1 VLYLRLI
8 FLSVKGDVPVNSD
21 ALLMT
26 DFVNLKIKPT
36 QSFGCANR
44 SRICVRVFIGGEYLY
59 VYEYLR
65 LYCVS
70 KKRIFRAEYPDK
82 FVKLGTFFISKYLLF
97 FIFILILIIHF
108 IKKIKL

>member
-1 VLYLRLI
+1 
-8 FLSVKGDVPVNSD
+8 
-21 ALLMT
+21 
-26 DFVNLKIKPT
+26 
-36 QSFGCANR
+36 
-44 SRICVRVFIGGEYLY
+44 

-97 FIFILILIIHF
+97 LIFILILIIHF
-108 IKKIKL
+108 IKKIEL